1 MRPTNLIWQV
11 HLFGWGGRK
20 NALGHSQTNAAQ
32 AQLSMCSF
40 LQEYHK
46 EMLRGTMDFSPY
58 LRMSVLPKLWR
69 RFCAQRQVFLLVKS
83 VDVESTG
90 RLGLCKSGF
99 RAKI

>member
-1 MRPTNLIWQV
+1 MGIPKQKRDSFPPSSVLQSFQGI
-11 HLFGWGGRK
+11 LGR
-20 NALGHSQTNAAQ
+20 T
-32 AQLSMCSF
+32 

-46 EMLRGTMDFSPY
+46 EMLRDTMDFSPY